1 MSERR
6 PEAGADPGASSL
18 AGLFSVDAD
27 AHLRKLAASMFP
39 TPAQLP
45 VELVRAALGRG
56 AATVTV
62 EIRRRRLAVADD
74 GGAIAEEEWLALR
87 CALDGS
93 RPGVDRERAIAALH
107 ESARPGI
114 GPLAALLPGARDIL
128 IASPGAGLRP
138 ALRLVG
144 GALRFIPAAGPQPGT
159 RVVVRRRHGDADAE
173 KRLLA
178 ELCAG
183 VDALITLNGRAIEK
197 KPVLRRALVR
207 QALEAGP
214 AAGAARSAV
223 SVPARGE
230 ICRIWLLDRQIPWQ
244 LFTSASCAGLV
255 FDAALESRAPA
266 TAAEFTALADAASGL
281 YDWLSA
287 RYPSFPLP
295 WQERIEELV
304 FRRIRATGDP
314 RLSSAFAPFRL
325 LGSPRRLSLD
335 EVRLRAQAGPLTAL
349 PAGGDPARFRDPL
362 QEALLLT
369 PRQIDFLANDAGV
382 PLVVPPA
389 AADGRGLPGR
399 LAAPLRRAGLRLLA
413 CLPRRRRREAPGLR
427 PDEERLCRGMEAQ
440 LRERA
445 AFPLPPDVR
454 VALAAGRGLFPSSW
468 RPGPER
474 SVLWLRR
481 DHPLVR
487 AAARGVGRDPANAEL
502 AWAALAPRPL
512 LTAGGP

>member
-1 MSERR
+1 MSEL
-6 PEAGADPGASSL
+6 PPATDAAAGASSL

-56 AATVTV
+56 AGTVAV
-62 EIRRRRLAVADD
+62 EIRRRRLDVVDD
-74 GGAIAEEEWLALR
+74 GAAIADEEWRALC

-93 RPGVDRERAIAALH
+93 RPALEREQAIAVLH

-114 GPLAALLPGARDIL
+114 GPLAALLPGAREIL
-128 IASPGAGLRP
+128 IASPGAGSRP
-138 ALRLVG
+138 GLRLAG
-144 GALRFIPAAGPQPGT
+144 GTLRSIPQAGGQPGT
-159 RVVVRRRHGDADAE
+159 RIVVRRRHGDAGAE
-173 KRLLA
+173 RRLLA

-183 VDALITLNGRAIEK
+183 VDAVISLNGRAIEK
-197 KPVLRRALVR
+197 KPILRRALVR
-207 QALEAGP
+207 KALKPGLS
-214 AAGAARSAV
+214 AGAALSAV

-255 FDAALESRAPA
+255 FDAALESRVPA
-266 TAAEFTALADAASGL
+266 TAAEFTALADAAAGL
-281 YDWLSA
+281 YGWLCS

-304 FRRIRATGDP
+304 FRRIRATGDA

-335 EVRLRAQAGPLTAL
+335 EVRRRAQAGPLTAL
-349 PAGGDPARFRDPL
+349 PAGDDPARFPGPFHD
-362 QEALLLT
+362 ALLLT

-382 PLVVPPA
+382 PLSVPPA
-389 AADGRGLPGR
+389 AADGGGLAAR
-399 LAAPLRRAGLRLLA
+399 LAAFLRRAGLRLLA
-413 CLPRRRRREAPGLR
+413 RLPRRRLREAPGLR
-427 PDEERLCRGMEAQ
+427 PDEERLCREMESQ
-440 LRERA
+440 LREHA
-445 AFPLPPDVR
+445 PFPLRPGVR
-454 VALAAGRGLFPSSW
+454 VAMTPGRGLFPSSW
-468 RPGPER
+468 RAGAER

-481 DHPLVR
+481 EHPLVR
-487 AAARGVGRDPANAEL
+487 AAARRVGRDRANAEL
-502 AWAALAPRPL
+502 AWMALAPRPL
-512 LTAGGP
+512 LTAGGS